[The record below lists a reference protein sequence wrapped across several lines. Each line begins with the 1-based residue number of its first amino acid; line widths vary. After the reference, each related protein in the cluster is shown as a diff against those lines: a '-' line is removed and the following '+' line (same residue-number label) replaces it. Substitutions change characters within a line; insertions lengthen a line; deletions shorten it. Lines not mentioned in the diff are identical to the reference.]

1 MIAELVAA
9 GTLSVASASWHA
21 VFGVVVV
28 PGTAVLDLVLDAA
41 RRVGAAGVGDLRI
54 GRPLVLPDSG
64 ELRWRVLVGPLNRD
78 GSWPVELCV
87 RRGTA
92 WVTHATGALVD
103 DPTADGRDGFT
114 GTMDWPVRSLAD
126 VMDGLMPVRWRGVEV
141 RPAAVRAH
149 VTWDGDR
156 GRVWLATEDGE
167 PAGYVDE
174 VLVAPL
180 DVEAIRAEPVEHV
193 HRMAYREITV
203 RAAASGRTVV
213 DLTGAT
219 DPTATA
225 LAALARVRGQAL
237 VFLID
242 DSPACAPVRG
252 LVRSVRAESPEWTVR
267 LVVIDAAAPA
277 AVTAALDADEPE
289 LVVRG
294 GAVLAPQLI
303 PASLTGGRPVLD
315 PDGTALVTGGTG
327 ELGRLLATHLVT
339 AHGIRHLLLV
349 SRRGPDAPGADDLV
363 ASLRD
368 AGADTVRV
376 LAADVADRGQVAA
389 VLAAA
394 DPRHPLTAVLH
405 LAGVVDARLVTGQ
418 DALRFARVL
427 APKVDGAR
435 HLHELTRDEPLA
447 AFVMFSS
454 VASVFGSAG
463 QSNYAAANAYLDAL
477 AEHRRANGLV
487 ATSVSWGPWARTGM
501 SSYLDDAEVARLRR
515 QGVTALTPRQG
526 LRIFDAAIAQD
537 APHLVAAVL
546 TPPATV
552 AREQLA
558 TLPAEERWPAVVALV
573 RREVAVVLGAGVG
586 PRQVL
591 GDAGVDSLMALELR
605 TRLTAAT
612 GVPLPATLVV
622 DHPTPN
628 AIARLIV
635 ARLAPAAPH
644 TPAIGVSG
652 VAAGPA
658 VPEAVWAA
666 LEHAGTVPATLR
678 DKRVGVFVGARDG
691 DVAAQVAHLF
701 GLRGPTVTV
710 CGSPLVAVHL
720 ARVALLRKECDLALT
735 GGGDGMIV
743 LGPLATADRAVLG
756 SALEGAGAG
765 GMAELVDA
773 VLSRRLAEVT
783 GSGARVTVEPCPVSR
798 AAGESP
804 AERAAAGESPAGR
817 AATGE
822 SLAERA
828 AIGESPAGRA
838 FAGTAVP
845 IVLSGQDRRA
855 LRRQA
860 GRWADWLAARPEVS
874 LAGVARTA
882 ALHRTHFAAR
892 ACVVAS
898 SPDAAAAALRAVA
911 DGMPHADVVESVAM
925 RKDRLVFA
933 CPDHSGQ
940 CVAPVLSRDNPVA
953 AECDAVLRPL
963 TGWSV
968 LDALAGDNDLD
979 LTHPDVVRP
988 ALFTTQVSLAA
999 ELRALG
1005 FVPATA
1011 FGTAAADVIAG
1022 RCTLADGA
1030 RMAVVGT
1037 NTSHEPVTARDEVV
1051 ELRPSM
1057 GGAEELIRLLGAAH
1071 VHGYPVDWAR
1081 ALPSAGLV
1089 DLPPY
1094 PFTPEEPLAEPPD
1107 DPAGAIQWALRV
1119 MEFASTDLGKA
1130 LNAALDD
1137 GVRP

>member
-1 MIAELVAA
+1 VTAEPVAA
-9 GTLSVASASWHA
+9 GTLSVASAPWLAGH
-21 VFGVVVV
+21 VVLGVVVV

-41 RRVGAAGVGDLRI
+41 RRVGAAGIGDLWI
-54 GRPLVLPDSG
+54 SRPLLLPDSG
-64 ELRWRVLVGPLNRD
+64 EVRWRVLAGPLDRD
-78 GSWPVELCV
+78 GSRPVKVCV
-87 RRGTA
+87 RRGA
-92 WVTHATGALVD
+92 DWVTHATGTLVD
-103 DPTADGRDGFT
+103 DPTADGRDGFV
-114 GTMDWPVRSLAD
+114 GTVDWPVRNLAD
-126 VMDGLMPVRWRGVEV
+126 VMDGLVPVRWRGVEV
-141 RPAAVRAH
+141 RPNAARAR

-180 DVEAIRAEPVEHV
+180 DVEAVRAEPVEHV
-193 HRMAYREITV
+193 YRMAYREIEV
-203 RAAASGRTVV
+203 RASAHGRTVV

-219 DPTATA
+219 DPITTT
-225 LAALARVRGQAL
+225 LAALSHVQQEREL

-242 DSPACAPVRG
+242 NNLACAPVRG
-252 LVRSVRAESPEWTVR
+252 LVRSVRAERPEWTVR
-267 LVVIDAAAPA
+267 IVVVDDASPA
-277 AVTAALDADEPE
+277 AVATALDADEPE
-289 LVVRG
+289 LIVRG
-294 GAVLAPQLI
+294 SALLAARLT

-327 ELGRLLATHLVT
+327 ELGRLMAEHLVT
-339 AHGIRHLLLV
+339 GHGIRHLLLV
-349 SRRGPDAPGADDLV
+349 SRRGPDAPGADELV
-363 ASLRD
+363 VSLRA

-389 VLAAA
+389 VLSAV

-418 DALRFARVL
+418 DATRFARVL

-447 AFVMFSS
+447 AFVLFSS

-477 AEHRRANGLV
+477 AEHRCANGLV
-487 ATSVSWGPWARTGM
+487 ATSVSWGLWVRTGM

-526 LRIFDAAIAQD
+526 RRIFDAAIAQD
-537 APHLVAAVL
+537 TPHLVAAVL

-558 TLPAEERWPAVVALV
+558 TLPDEERWHAVVSLV
-573 RREVAVVLGAGVG
+573 RREVAVVLSAGVG

-612 GVPLPATLVV
+612 SVPLPATLVV

-635 ARLAPAAPH
+635 ARLAPAPPR

-652 VAAGPA
+652 VAAGPS

-666 LEHAGTVPATLR
+666 LEHAGIVPGTLR
-678 DKRVGVFVGARDG
+678 DTRVGVFVGARDG
-691 DVAAQVAHLF
+691 DVATQVAQLF
-701 GLRGPTVTV
+701 GLRGPAVTV

-720 ARVALLRKECDLALT
+720 ARMVLLREECDLALA
-735 GGGDGMIV
+735 GGGDGMVV
-743 LGPLATADRAVLG
+743 LSRAEARAVTDSVLDG
-756 SALEGAGAG
+756 IGAG
-765 GMAELVDA
+765 GMSEIVAA
-773 VLSRRLAEVT
+773 VVERRRVEVI
-783 GSGARVTVEPCPVSR
+783 GSGARVTVEPR
-798 AAGESP
+798 AALPVP
-804 AERAAAGESPAGR
+804 AP
-817 AATGE
+817 
-822 SLAERA
+822 
-828 AIGESPAGRA
+828 PN
-838 FAGTAVP
+838 TALP

-882 ALHRTHFAAR
+882 ALHRTHFAMR
-892 ACVVAS
+892 ASVVAS
-898 SPDAAAAALRAVA
+898 SPAAAVAALRAVA
-911 DGMPHADVVESVAM
+911 EGRPHTDVVESVAV
-925 RKDRLVFA
+925 RRNRLVFA

-940 CVAPVLSRDNPVA
+940 CVAPVLLRDNA
-953 AECDAVLRPL
+953 AFAWAATECDAVLRPL
-963 TGWSV
+963 AGWSV
-968 LDALAGDNDLD
+968 LDVLAGDNDLD
-979 LTHPDVVRP
+979 RTHPDVVRP

-999 ELRALG
+999 ALRALG

-1011 FGTAAADVIAG
+1011 FGTVAADVIAG

-1030 RMAVVGT
+1030 RMAVAGAT
-1037 NTSHEPVTARDEVV
+1037 ASREPVTAHDEVV
-1051 ELRPSM
+1051 ELRPSE
-1057 GGAEELIRLLGAAH
+1057 GGAEELMRLLGAAH

-1081 ALPSAGLV
+1081 ALPAAGLV

-1094 PFTPEEPLAEPPD
+1094 PFAPADEPPD
-1107 DPAGAIQWALRV
+1107 DPAGAIQWALRI
-1119 MEFASTDLGKA
+1119 MEFASTDLGRA